1 MFIWAGSGVDTEL
14 LPSIC
19 WEGPISLHHSS
30 PLRANSRKQR
40 WASWQV
46 MPRRGGMRAQSKDE
60 SPRPLFPH
68 ITLSGSLCLRSDDSS
83 TAVVQTRSGEGR
95 TGRETWAC
103 CLGQMVYWEQMP
115 GTKKTLLSGCHRL
128 FQEKDLRLQRTG
140 QVMVRGGAGG
150 EDVGWEGARGCSS
163 CPSAP
168 GAHSR
173 CLKALQMKLSN

>member
-1 MFIWAGSGVDTEL
+1 MFIWAGSRGDTEL

-83 TAVVQTRSGEGR
+83 TAVVQTRSGEGI
-95 TGRETWAC
+95 TGRKTWAC

-115 GTKKTLLSGCHRL
+115 GTKKTLDSSAAAIASSKRRPSGCRE
-128 FQEKDLRLQRTG
+128 QGKSWSG
-140 QVMVRGGAGG
+140 VVQVVRMWGG
-150 EDVGWEGARGCSS
+150 EVLGAAAHAPR
-163 CPSAP
+163 PLEPIP
-168 GAHSR
+168 GA
-173 CLKALQMKLSN
+173 